1 MSLVNQNFYYFDKD
15 TAERLC
21 RIEKML
27 GTIITN
33 QETFK
38 MSFDEDVAATKAA
51 QAATAESMAAADA
64 KLDAIKGDVVKLMDQ
79 IANFPKGGL
88 TPEQE
93 AAVKE
98 IHDSA
103 VALAASAGGLVTKA
117 SGLDDM
123 NP

>member
-1 MSLVNQNFYYFDKD
+1 MSLVTQNFYHFDRD
-15 TAERLC
+15 TSERLC
-21 RIEKML
+21 RIEDLL
-27 GTIITN
+27 GTIISN

-38 MSFDEDVAATKAA
+38 MSFDQDVAETKAA
-51 QAATAESMAAADA
+51 QAATAEAMAAADA
-64 KLDAIKGDVVKLMDQ
+64 KLDAIKDDVVKLMDK
-79 IANFPKGGL
+79 IANFPAGGL

-117 SGLDDM
+117 GAVDDM